1 MVSLLESAA
10 KIAARTRIDSQL
22 EEIRQALENNFKYEP
37 RLSPEELQ
45 KTWDEIASTAREALK
60 ADLSVRSEKIDIAAN
75 LVRAFVSKYEEFVSS
90 PEARE
95 YFESLAFRL
104 DGGAKLLQGLY
115 AICEGKAE
123 GGVLPKMQKIY
134 EGVDKVDRAIEEYPL
149 LLPDLTGQI
158 FADLANAILAD
169 TNQIAP
175 AENGSEDSQQIESYK
190 RMLSHC
196 ARSILWQV
204 DKYEGQR
211 TAEQAAEEKLK
222 NFYPD
227 LETYEYMEGQAK
239 IFARHL
245 PRLQEKYPDMY
256 VRFENGE
263 VFDWDE
269 DELTLVQRSE
279 KQCGRQLFFIGEVVA
294 NNV

>member
-1 MVSLLESAA
+1 MVSLAESAA
-10 KIAARTRIDSQL
+10 KIASRTRIDSQFKG
-22 EEIRQALENNFKYEP
+22 IQQYLENNFKYEA
-37 RLSPEELQ
+37 RLPKDELH
-45 KTWDEIASTAREALK
+45 KGWNEIYRTASEALA
-60 ADLSVRSEKIDIAAN
+60 ADLAVKSEQVDRAAN
-75 LVRAFVSKYEEFVSS
+75 LVRAFISEYEEFISD

-95 YFESLAFRL
+95 YFESLAFDL
-104 DGGAKLLQGLY
+104 DGGAKLLQGLN

-123 GGVLPKMQKIY
+123 GGVLPKVQKIY
-134 EGVDKVDRAIEEYPL
+134 EGVNLVDRSIEEHPF
-149 LLPDLTGQI
+149 LLPDVTSQ
-158 FADLANAILAD
+158 FKDLANAILAD
-169 TNQIAP
+169 TSQIAP

-204 DKYEGQR
+204 DRYERQR

-245 PRLQEKYPDMY
+245 PRLLEQYPNMY

-279 KQCGRQLFFIGEVVA
+279 RECGRQLFFIGEVVA
-294 NNV
+294 KNAI